1 MFADKNSKTK
11 AIMRSVASLAFA
23 ASLFAGGSAAQA
35 NAAEVEDAAGSA
47 YHVDSNSDGIG
58 EVENGDTDKNND
70 TTRDVHT
77 NENAQLDVQTAAKM
91 VSALGDAGGYN
102 VFVKGDYTNNH
113 GNVDIGN
120 GANRGNI
127 AVGGNVNLAG
137 NCIAGNAVVGGT
149 VNGTFDNGYSDNSDN
164 AVDFDATF
172 DQINQTSKSLAGL
185 TPNGTVSVGS
195 WSAEILMTGS
205 DPTLN
210 VFTLTVEEYNALRA
224 GNTQLCFNFD
234 VPEGS
239 KCLINIV
246 GEGSINLNNNAK

>member
-58 EVENGDTDKNND
+58 EVENGDSDKNND
-70 TTRDVHT
+70 TTRGIHT
-77 NENAQLDVQTAAKM
+77 NENAQLSMQSAAKV

-102 VFVKGDYTNNH
+102 VFVKGNYTNHH

-127 AVGGNVNLAG
+127 AVGGDVKLAG
-137 NCIAGNAVVGGT
+137 NCIAGT
-149 VNGTFDNGYSDNSDN
+149 
-164 AVDFDATF
+164 AVDR
-172 DQINQTSKSLAGL
+172 KS
-185 TPNGTVSVGS
+185 VV
-195 WSAEILMTGS
+195 
-205 DPTLN
+205 
-210 VFTLTVEEYNALRA
+210 
-224 GNTQLCFNFD
+224 
-234 VPEGS
+234 
-239 KCLINIV
+239 
-246 GEGSINLNNNAK
+246 